1 MLSDERCDLLDP
13 VVGGEEGAESHSR
26 VQNPVQLVD
35 VSHSFPSRLVR
46 RTPYRSCPAG
56 TVISLGAIMWR
67 MGSVV
72 SSSMDSAIE
81 YLSK

>member
-1 MLSDERCDLLDP
+1 MRNPTAPSKHAVEFVDIGDTFHL
-13 VVGGEEGAESHSR
+13 GQGEEFAVELGS
-26 VQNPVQLVD
+26 
-35 VSHSFPSRLVR
+35 
-46 RTPYRSCPAG
+46 AG

-81 YLSK
+81 YLSR